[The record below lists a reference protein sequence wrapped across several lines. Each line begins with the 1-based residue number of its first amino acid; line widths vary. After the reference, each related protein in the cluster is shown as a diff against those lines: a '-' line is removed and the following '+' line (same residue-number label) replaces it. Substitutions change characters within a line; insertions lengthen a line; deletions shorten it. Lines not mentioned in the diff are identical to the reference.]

1 MSTPSITEAT
11 TSAPN
16 IQSLHPGFSI
26 AGRRRRT
33 LRFAAVT
40 IALALTAAALWVAMI
55 LVGETWYSPDE
66 VLAVLSGDIV
76 P

>member
-26 AGRRRRT
+26 AGRDT
-33 LRFAAVT
+33 TWAKDIAVD
-40 IALALTAAALWVAMI
+40 A
-55 LVGETWYSPDE
+55 
-66 VLAVLSGDIV
+66 
-76 P
+76 